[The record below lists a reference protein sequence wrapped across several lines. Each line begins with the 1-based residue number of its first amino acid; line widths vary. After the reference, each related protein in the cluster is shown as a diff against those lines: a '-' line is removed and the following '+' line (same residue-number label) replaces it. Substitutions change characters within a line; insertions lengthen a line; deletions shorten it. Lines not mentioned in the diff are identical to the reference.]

1 MEGKLDIIN
10 PEDKDYYD
18 GKLYM
23 VGIYPGAGMQ
33 LATFYVYAS
42 YEEEALELVVA
53 YLDMQP
59 SESNLIFTTDEI
71 EDYISESFEDE
82 FKEYMEEN
90 PDADTFQ
97 FATDYL
103 GYYYVDATMQGA
115 SQPYFVEGN
124 NLRVEE
130 TNDEPIVFEGK
141 KVESKKDID
150 TDFVNYAYDL
160 IADYLYH
167 EANTDNVSV
176 SEIKDY
182 IYNDVCDDELHDYC
196 PNDATIKAILDKLKN
211 SGYGVLE
218 ESKESDKQ
226 DKKEENKT
234 EDYWDATEIDRDLF
248 LSLMKFNFGTDSK
261 GNNYIITADGNDI
274 KRFYAENNAEALRV
288 YNDVKAK
295 WKYDDHPD
303 LTMNIGSIAPRE
315 ESKKE
320 EDCTQA
326 GAIQGPTTV
335 FGSEDEKEKK
345 EEYYSLSDD
354 EHIIWDS
361 EIDLYNENTMDEVR
375 NNDYQDYLDNAKAN
389 NEEPVDFEEYYENL
403 IANGFFDNYMDS
415 NLDDLT
421 ENILPEI
428 EKQLNN
434 DLLLL
439 SGDYGS
445 NYPDFRPSGEGGVLW
460 EHGVDE
466 FKSYTSEFDRVCI
479 TTKNG
484 ILGTICADHD
494 GTVSGQFYTL
504 PDDITELLKAL
515 DYESVIKDRYTEEEL
530 DKYNEQDLM
539 ESEFENDIYYG
550 GIDARDL
557 TTHIDLLKPIKD
569 TISGHTP
576 NDPTKKTENLDKRI
590 YMVMGNYGQG
600 WETVYSS
607 EDKADAEARLK
618 EYNENEKEYPH
629 KMMSKGANLFDSKSH
644 KETESK
650 DIKTENNKIPR
661 NWKKITYKS
670 KTDTNV
676 DKVGDTIEVERDE
689 WNRPIATNLRTGK
702 TALVFLD
709 MIRNEELSEIVNIET
724 TDKTESNKVTESI
737 QSTADLFAKSKEA
750 LKSGKDLEN
759 IKVELEQAIKKAQYE
774 EDNSSVQLLT
784 SVLETVKERL
794 PEKDIERESKEDLLN
809 NNSKLNESKMAD
821 IDAMVNDFETMVS
834 NMNAEVNDELI
845 NEYFTDVFYDIE
857 DEEDMDIAN
866 EAERT
871 IREKYNIKTE
881 CKTENYKIENKS
893 VKTESDESSKYKQ
906 RFIDYCKDKVKDLGQ
921 VTNMSEEDIESNS
934 LADNLNICLIE
945 PEFRGDKDVR
955 VLSDDDGGC
964 ICVNQSGEIIF
975 NGGAMWS
982 IDAQAMDYTFTAI
995 DTEFYNNLLEY
1006 WDELYLDDVMELDDV
1021 DKESREKIQRELK
1034 LPEHFSYNINS
1045 RAGGADV
1052 EVYNDTYRDLK
1063 ATTTTMKDGEH
1074 VQEYFDIDGLW
1085 EVNTLNEDGKYKDKV
1100 YANGWQEAVK
1110 ILQDE
1115 YNKLQATV
1123 NESKKV
1129 ESEDEVKDY
1138 GEYYVKEFDEDG
1150 TDINTVGFASE
1161 QEAVDYAEEN
1171 IKKHP
1176 ECEYA
1181 VYVTKTDECL
1191 YQYDKSYFRE
1201 SKSLGKFTESED
1213 KDFKVGDKVKVEY
1226 TSDASKYNG
1235 EVGTLTMVRKYKYY
1249 PDGNQDEFEY
1259 KTQGIVKYDDGT
1271 EMTISDLN
1279 RKGSG
1284 IVSPVE
1290 KVSESKDDT
1299 EQEMYLV
1306 EYYPSEKDAKIVSKS
1321 LEKQGRKIKIEQC
1334 DDKYALYSTYST
1346 VTEVCHREENKHIVK
1361 EDLDESNIVNDTDKL
1376 FMLEFQLS
1384 KLSLFEVRYSRVGS
1398 NKYPDFATS
1407 GCHFIQNKKDFDYCG
1422 QCQDKLL
1429 QSYPE
1434 AKAFYEK
1441 WDAKHLSTLTPEEYD
1456 DLMKDVQVLKDKY
1469 NYIEKL
1475 GEDTKWDFSFYTE
1488 VELSKQPIK

>member
-33 LATFYVYAS
+33 LATFYVYAG

-141 KVESKKDID
+141 KVESKEDEPQYIIDVKSEEDMIENMWTAVCCNDIIYVQNAYNKHLIEPGKRYKAFGKDHSLIMGALRNN
-150 TDFVNYAYDL
+150 NYDMADL
-160 IADYLYH
+160 LKSFGETIR
-167 EANTDNVSV
+167 
-176 SEIKDY
+176 KDEVDEY
-182 IYNDVCDDELHDYC
+182 KNIMAKRVYEDELTKTAKD
-196 PNDATIKAILDKLKN
+196 
-211 SGYGVLE
+211 
-218 ESKESDKQ
+218 ES
-226 DKKEENKT
+226 KKEENKT

-320 EDCTQA
+320 EDMDKQDKETLAEDLFEKIKENVPVDIKHIGDNCYTYKGLFIELRPETIFTDNTPPEMDFVVFETEEDMNTDYELNMGVDYLPMTPYYRYWEGVKLYCDKLLKDTKKEEDCTQA

-361 EIDLYNENTMDEVR
+361 EIDLYNEDTMDEVR

-389 NEEPVDFEEYYENL
+389 NEEPIDFEEYYENL

-557 TTHIDLLKPIKD
+557 TSHIDLLKPIKD
-569 TISGHTP
+569 TISSHTP
-576 NDPTKKTENLDKRI
+576 DEPTKKTENLDKRI

-607 EDKADAEARLK
+607 EDKSDAEARLK

-629 KMMSKGANLFDSKSH
+629 KMMSKGANLFDSKS
-644 KETESK
+644 
-650 DIKTENNKIPR
+650 
-661 NWKKITYKS
+661 
-670 KTDTNV
+670 
-676 DKVGDTIEVERDE
+676 
-689 WNRPIATNLRTGK
+689 
-702 TALVFLD
+702 
-709 MIRNEELSEIVNIET
+709 
-724 TDKTESNKVTESI
+724 NKVTESI

-759 IKVELEQAIKKAQYE
+759 IKAELEQAIKKAQYE

-794 PEKDIERESKEDLLN
+794 PEKDIERESK
-809 NNSKLNESKMAD
+809 
-821 IDAMVNDFETMVS
+821 
-834 NMNAEVNDELI
+834 
-845 NEYFTDVFYDIE
+845 
-857 DEEDMDIAN
+857 
-866 EAERT
+866 
-871 IREKYNIKTE
+871 
-881 CKTENYKIENKS
+881 S

-921 VTNMSEEDIESNS
+921 VTNMSEEDIESNF

-955 VLSDDDGGC
+955 VLSGDDGQC
-964 ICVNQSGEIIF
+964 ICVNQSGEVIF
-975 NGGAMWS
+975 DGGAMWS
-982 IDAQAMDYTFTAI
+982 VDAQAMDYTFTAI

-1063 ATTTTMKDGEH
+1063 ASTTTMKDGEH

-1085 EVNTLNEDGKYKDKV
+1085 EVNTLNEDGKYKSKV

-1115 YNKLQATV
+1115 YNKCQATV

-1138 GEYYVKEFDEDG
+1138 GEYYVKEFNEDG

-1176 ECEYA
+1176 DCEYA

-1191 YQYDKSYFRE
+1191 YQYDKSYFEE

-1279 RKGSG
+1279 REGSG

-1290 KVSESKDDT
+1290 KVSESKEDT

-1321 LEKQGRKIKIEQC
+1321 LERQGRKIKIEQC

-1456 DLMKDVQVLKDKY
+1456 DLMKDIQVLKDKY

>member
-18 GKLYM
+18 GKLYI

-33 LATFYVYAS
+33 LATFYVYAG

-130 TNDEPIVFEGK
+130 TNDEPIVFENKGVKEESEEDEPQYIIDVKSEEDMIENMWTAVCCNDIIYVQNAYNKHLIEPGK
-141 KVESKKDID
+141 RYKAFGKDHSLIMGALRNN
-150 TDFVNYAYDL
+150 NYDMADL
-160 IADYLYH
+160 LKSFGETIR
-167 EANTDNVSV
+167 
-176 SEIKDY
+176 KDEVDEY
-182 IYNDVCDDELHDYC
+182 KNIMAKRVYEDELTKTAKD
-196 PNDATIKAILDKLKN
+196 
-211 SGYGVLE
+211 
-218 ESKESDKQ
+218 ES
-226 DKKEENKT
+226 KKEENKT

-335 FGSEDEKEKK
+335 FGSKDEKEKK

-361 EIDLYNENTMDEVR
+361 EIDLYNEDTMDEVR

-389 NEEPVDFEEYYENL
+389 NEEPIDFEEYYENL

-445 NYPDFRPSGEGGVLW
+445 NYPDFRPSGEGGVMW

-576 NDPTKKTENLDKRI
+576 DEPKGTK
-590 YMVMGNYGQG
+590 
-600 WETVYSS
+600 
-607 EDKADAEARLK
+607 
-618 EYNENEKEYPH
+618 
-629 KMMSKGANLFDSKSH
+629 
-644 KETESK
+644 TESK
-650 DIKTENNKIPR
+650 ENN
-661 NWKKITYKS
+661 S
-670 KTDTNV
+670 VEELLDLL
-676 DKVGDTIEVERDE
+676 DKVNI
-689 WNRPIATNLRTGK
+689 TNKQRAFCEFTGISK
-702 TALVFLD
+702 AQLNGSQGF
-709 MIRNEELSEIVNIET
+709 NEENAKIFIPKVKEWLSKQEG
-724 TDKTESNKVTESI
+724 NKVTESI

-794 PEKDIERESKEDLLN
+794 PEKDIERES
-809 NNSKLNESKMAD
+809 
-821 IDAMVNDFETMVS
+821 
-834 NMNAEVNDELI
+834 
-845 NEYFTDVFYDIE
+845 
-857 DEEDMDIAN
+857 
-866 EAERT
+866 
-871 IREKYNIKTE
+871 
-881 CKTENYKIENKS
+881 KS

-1063 ATTTTMKDGEH
+1063 ASTTTMKDGEH

-1085 EVNTLNEDGKYKDKV
+1085 EVNTLNEDGKYKGKV

-1115 YNKLQATV
+1115 YNKCQATV

-1138 GEYYVKEFDEDG
+1138 GEYYVKCFNKSG
-1150 TDINTVGFASE
+1150 TDVDTVGFNSE
-1161 QEAVDYAEEN
+1161 QEACDYAENGIKEN
-1171 IKKHP
+1171 P
-1176 ECEYA
+1176 DCEYA
-1181 VYVTKTDECL
+1181 VYVTTTDECL
-1191 YQYDKSYFRE
+1191 YQYDKSYFEE
-1201 SKSLGKFTESED
+1201 SKSLGKFTEVKTEST
-1213 KDFKVGDKVKVEY
+1213 DFKVGDKVKVEY

-1235 EVGTLTMVRKYKYY
+1235 EVGTLTMVKKYKYY

-1290 KVSESKDDT
+1290 KVSESKGDT

-1376 FMLEFQLS
+1376 FIMEFQLG
-1384 KLSLFEVRYSRVGS
+1384 KLSLFSVRYSRVGS

-1441 WDAKHLSTLTPEEYD
+1441 WDVKHLSTLTPEEYD
-1456 DLMKDVQVLKDKY
+1456 DLMKDIQVLKDKY

>member
-33 LATFYVYAS
+33 LATFYVYAG

-141 KVESKKDID
+141 KVESKEDID
-150 TDFVNYAYDL
+150 ADFVNYAYDL

-167 EANTDNVSV
+167 EVDTDNVSV

-226 DKKEENKT
+226 DKETLAE
-234 EDYWDATEIDRDLF
+234 DLF
-248 LSLMKFNFGTDSK
+248 EKIKENVPV
-261 GNNYIITADGNDI
+261 DI
-274 KRFYAENNAEALRV
+274 KHIGDNCYTYKGLFIELRPETIFTDNTPPEMDFV
-288 YNDVKAK
+288 VFETEEDMNTDYELNMGVDYLPMTPHYRYWEGVKLYCDK
-295 WKYDDHPD
+295 LLKD
-303 LTMNIGSIAPRE
+303 T
-315 ESKKE
+315 KKE

-361 EIDLYNENTMDEVR
+361 EIDLYNEDTMDEVR

-389 NEEPVDFEEYYENL
+389 NEEPIDFEEYYENL

-569 TISGHTP
+569 TISSYTP
-576 NDPTKKTENLDKRI
+576 DEPKGTK
-590 YMVMGNYGQG
+590 
-600 WETVYSS
+600 
-607 EDKADAEARLK
+607 
-618 EYNENEKEYPH
+618 
-629 KMMSKGANLFDSKSH
+629 
-644 KETESK
+644 TESK
-650 DIKTENNKIPR
+650 ENN
-661 NWKKITYKS
+661 S
-670 KTDTNV
+670 VEELLDLL
-676 DKVGDTIEVERDE
+676 DKVNITNKQRDFCEFTGISRAQLNGSQGFNERNAKVFIPKVKE
-689 WNRPIATNLRTGK
+689 W
-702 TALVFLD
+702 
-709 MIRNEELSEIVNIET
+709 LSKQEG
-724 TDKTESNKVTESI
+724 NKVTESI

-794 PEKDIERESKEDLLN
+794 PEKDIERES
-809 NNSKLNESKMAD
+809 
-821 IDAMVNDFETMVS
+821 
-834 NMNAEVNDELI
+834 
-845 NEYFTDVFYDIE
+845 
-857 DEEDMDIAN
+857 
-866 EAERT
+866 
-871 IREKYNIKTE
+871 
-881 CKTENYKIENKS
+881 KS

-1063 ATTTTMKDGEH
+1063 ASTTTMKDGEH

-1085 EVNTLNEDGKYKDKV
+1085 EVNTLNEDGKYKSKV

-1138 GEYYVKEFDEDG
+1138 GEYYVKEFNKSG

-1191 YQYDKSYFRE
+1191 YQYDKSYFGE

-1235 EVGTLTMVRKYKYY
+1235 EVGTLTMVKKYKYY

-1279 RKGSG
+1279 REGSG

-1290 KVSESKDDT
+1290 KVSESKEDI
-1299 EQEMYLV
+1299 EQEMYIV

-1321 LEKQGRKIKIEQC
+1321 LERQGRKTKIEQC
-1334 DDKYALYSTYST
+1334 GNEYALYSTYGT

>member
-141 KVESKKDID
+141 KETDEVIYECPQCDLKFPKESLIPVDAIDID
-150 TDFVNYAYDL
+150 VHNG
-160 IADYLYH
+160 
-167 EANTDNVSV
+167 EN
-176 SEIKDY
+176 KDY
-182 IYNDVCDDELHDYC
+182 TYC
-196 PNDATIKAILDKLKN
+196 ECPECGYRLPIQEWEENKLIENKSDKKA
-211 SGYGVLE
+211 

-303 LTMNIGSIAPRE
+303 LTMNISSIAPRE

-361 EIDLYNENTMDEVR
+361 EIDLYNEDTMDEVR

-389 NEEPVDFEEYYENL
+389 NEEPIDFEEYYENL

-421 ENILPEI
+421 DNILPEI

-445 NYPDFRPSGEGGVLW
+445 NYPDFRPSGEGGVMW

-466 FKSYTSEFDRVCI
+466 FKSYISEFDRVCI

-550 GIDARDL
+550 GIDAKDL

-576 NDPTKKTENLDKRI
+576 NDTTKKTENLDKRI

-607 EDKADAEARLK
+607 EDKDDAEARLK

-709 MIRNEELSEIVNIET
+709 MIRNEELSEILNIET
-724 TDKTESNKVTESI
+724 SDEPKGTKTESI

-794 PEKDIERESKEDLLN
+794 PEKDIERES
-809 NNSKLNESKMAD
+809 
-821 IDAMVNDFETMVS
+821 
-834 NMNAEVNDELI
+834 
-845 NEYFTDVFYDIE
+845 
-857 DEEDMDIAN
+857 
-866 EAERT
+866 
-871 IREKYNIKTE
+871 
-881 CKTENYKIENKS
+881 KS

-1191 YQYDKSYFRE
+1191 YQYDKSYFGE

-1249 PDGNQDEFEY
+1249 PDENQDEFEY

-1441 WDAKHLSTLTPEEYD
+1441 WDAKHLSTLTSEEYD